1 MSRTRRGTIPLKS
14 FIVALTVAMLPG
26 CALYDAY
33 MMTGFDNNEYL
44 LITQVRTDAQLFKTQ
59 CDNPVLAPANAQ
71 SMAFKTRLFE
81 NYSEQIPRNTNVR
94 ASAKALNEIAQGL
107 DRQYGQPGQVS
118 PTFCR
123 LKYSAIENSA
133 QVIQHVVGARPR

>member
-1 MSRTRRGTIPLKS
+1 
-14 FIVALTVAMLPG
+14 MLPG